1 MKLNQLV
8 TEIKAGYTFR
18 GKIQTVQDA
27 NIAIIQL
34 KDIDYEFQQ
43 IDLPYVF
50 LPRPNFNPN
59 HFLQKG
65 DILFIA
71 KGARNMAVIYNNEG
85 ESIASSVFFIIKTDK
100 NKLLPEYLA
109 WYINSKKSQAY
120 FERVKSG
127 SSTLNINKQALEE
140 LEINTPSME
149 MQNKIANYCNLC
161 RKEYILMSNILI
173 KKKALNEQKMLNLL
187 TSKK

>member
-1 MKLNQLV
+1 MKLKQLV

-34 KDIDYEFQQ
+34 KDIDYEFNQ
-43 IDLPYVF
+43 ISSPSVF
-50 LPRPNFNPN
+50 LPISDYNPN

-71 KGARNMAVIYNNEG
+71 KGARNVAVIYNNEG
-85 ESIASSVFFIIKTDK
+85 YSIASSVFFIIKTDK
-100 NKLLPEYLA
+100 NKILPEYLS

-140 LEINTPSME
+140 LEINIPSIE
-149 MQNKIANYCNLC
+149 IQNRIANYCKLC
-161 RKEYILMSNILI
+161 GKEYILMTDILS
-173 KKKALNEQKMLNLL
+173 KKKILNEQLMLNLIN
-187 TSKK
+187 